1 MFKKIA
7 EKLRLNKA
15 QLTVQAK
22 NIFLVLLGTVVLAFG
37 VGVFIV
43 PFNLVSG
50 GMPSMAIIL
59 NELIPIEF
67 LTVDVYM
74 TVLTWALFFIGLFAL
89 GKNFAMKTLISTIF
103 YPPLSSLFLRLSSP
117 DVFGGFFNLSGSEHT
132 SIAILVAAIFGGAA
146 VGAGCA
152 ITFLGGGS
160 TGGVDIIAL
169 SISKHFKRIKSSH
182 ILFLTDATL
191 VILGMFI
198 IGDFVIT
205 LLGITSAFVSAAVV
219 DRIFLG
225 RSRAF
230 IANIVSEHY
239 LEINEAIIE
248 NVHRTTTVIPVIGGY
263 TKSEKNM
270 LMVSFTMRQYAE
282 LIATVNRIDKNAF
295 ITVHAAHEINGEG
308 WTYGEHD

>member
-1 MFKKIA
+1 MLKNGVEKI
-7 EKLRLNKA
+7 RLNKNELIT
-15 QLTVQAK
+15 QIK
-22 NIFLVLLGTVVLAFG
+22 NICKVVLGTVILAFG

-59 NELIPIEF
+59 HELIPY
-67 LTVDVYM
+67 LSVDLYM
-74 TVLTWALFFIGLFAL
+74 TILTWLLFFIGFFAL

-103 YPPLSSLFLRLSSP
+103 YPPLSSLFLRLASP
-117 DVFGGFFNLSGSEHT
+117 DAFGGFFNLLNSEYS

-169 SISKHFKRIKSSH
+169 SISKYFKKIKSSY
-182 ILFLTDATL
+182 ILFITDATL
-191 VILGMFI
+191 VVLGMFI
-198 IGDFVIT
+198 IGDFVIS
-205 LLGITSAFVSAAVV
+205 LLGIASAFVSATVV

-230 IANIVSEHY
+230 IANIVSERY

-248 NVHRTTTVIPVIGGY
+248 NVHRTTTVIAAVGGY
-263 TKSEKNM
+263 SKSEKHM

-282 LIATVNRIDKNAF
+282 VIATVNRIDKNAF

-308 WTYGEHD
+308 WTFGEHD

>member
-1 MFKKIA
+1 MFKKTA
-7 EKLRLNKA
+7 EKFKLDKT
-15 QLTVQAK
+15 QLIAQAK
-22 NIFLVLLGTVVLAFG
+22 NIILVMLGTVILAFG

-67 LTVDVYM
+67 LTVDIYM
-74 TVLTWALFFIGLFAL
+74 TVLTWALFFVGLFAL
-89 GKNFAMKTLISTIF
+89 GKNFAMKTLLSTIL
-103 YPPLSSLFLRLSSP
+103 YPPLSSLFLRLVSA
-117 DVFGGFFNLSGSEHT
+117 DAFGGFFNLSGSEHA

-169 SISKHFKRIKSSH
+169 SISKRFKRIKSSH
-182 ILFLTDATL
+182 VLFLTDTAL

-198 IGDFVIT
+198 IGDFVIS

-230 IANIVSEHY
+230 IAHIVSEHY
-239 LEINEAIIE
+239 LEINEAIIK
-248 NVHRTTTVIPVIGGY
+248 NVHRTTTVIPVVGGY
-263 TKSEKNM
+263 TKSQKHM

-282 LIATVNRIDKNAF
+282 LFATVNRIDKNAF

-308 WTYGEHD
+308 WTFGEHD

>member
-1 MFKKIA
+1 MFKKTA
-7 EKLRLNKA
+7 EKFKLDKT
-15 QLTVQAK
+15 QLIAQAK
-22 NIFLVLLGTVVLAFG
+22 NIILVILGTVILAFG
-37 VGVFIV
+37 VGVFII

-67 LTVDVYM
+67 LTVDIYM
-74 TVLTWALFFIGLFAL
+74 TVLTWALFFVGLFAL
-89 GKNFAMKTLISTIF
+89 GKNFAMKTLLSTIL
-103 YPPLSSLFLRLSSP
+103 YPPLSSLFLRLVSA
-117 DVFGGFFNLSGSEHT
+117 DAFGGFFNLSGSEHA

-169 SISKHFKRIKSSH
+169 SISKRFKRIKSSH
-182 ILFLTDATL
+182 VLFLTDTAL

-198 IGDFVIT
+198 IGDFVIS

-230 IANIVSEHY
+230 IAHIVSEHY
-239 LEINEAIIE
+239 LEINEAIIK
-248 NVHRTTTVIPVIGGY
+248 NVHRTTTVIPVVGGY
-263 TKSEKNM
+263 TKSQKHM

-282 LIATVNRIDKNAF
+282 LLATVNRIDKNAF

-308 WTYGEHD
+308 WTFGEHD

>member
-1 MFKKIA
+1 MFKKTA
-7 EKLRLNKA
+7 EKFKLDKT
-15 QLTVQAK
+15 QLIAQAK
-22 NIFLVLLGTVVLAFG
+22 NIILVMLGTVILAFG

-67 LTVDVYM
+67 LTVDIYM
-74 TVLTWALFFIGLFAL
+74 TVLTWALFFVGLFAL
-89 GKNFAMKTLISTIF
+89 GKNFAMKTLLSTIL
-103 YPPLSSLFLRLSSP
+103 YPPLSSLFLRLVSA
-117 DVFGGFFNLSGSEHT
+117 DAFGGFFNLSGSEHA

-182 ILFLTDATL
+182 VLFLTDTAL

-198 IGDFVIT
+198 IGDFVIS

-230 IANIVSEHY
+230 IAHIVSEHY
-239 LEINEAIIE
+239 LEINEAIIK
-248 NVHRTTTVIPVIGGY
+248 NVHRTTTVIPVVGGY
-263 TKSEKNM
+263 TKSQKHM

-282 LIATVNRIDKNAF
+282 LLATVNRIDKNAF

-308 WTYGEHD
+308 WTFGEHD